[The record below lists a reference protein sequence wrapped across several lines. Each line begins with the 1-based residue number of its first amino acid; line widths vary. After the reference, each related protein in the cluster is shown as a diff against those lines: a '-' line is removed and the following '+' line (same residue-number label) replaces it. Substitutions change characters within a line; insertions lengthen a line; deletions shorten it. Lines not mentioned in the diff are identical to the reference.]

1 MFCMLSAGSNVARIV
16 CVNRNIKIANSSHI
30 KRFFHYFFCVVVVVV
45 FFFCKGVAEEICNSP
60 QTVQGYFIIHRKAS
74 QRGRIFVFWWQQA
87 WGRDGWILAE
97 FFFSVFFVPVYKN
110 ARKQRGHINWT
121 TLINRGLIIWQT
133 DFAFIRIKN
142 DSFLFAFG
150 EPRKNAICV
159 CTTINPRVSSMFSF
173 FLFSSAAFFHRRHC
187 PKVTN
192 FVSPLHA
199 LFPKRAREADSGI
212 NQNTA
217 FASYCPRALPAK

>member
-1 MFCMLSAGSNVARIV
+1 MFSLLLL
-16 CVNRNIKIANSSHI
+16 
-30 KRFFHYFFCVVVVVV
+30 
-45 FFFCKGVAEEICNSP
+45 FFFCEGVAEEICNSP
-60 QTVQGYFIIHRKAS
+60 QTAQGYFIIHQKAS

-97 FFFSVFFVPVYKN
+97 FFFSVFFVSVYKN

-121 TLINRGLIIWQT
+121 TLINRGLIICKT

-142 DSFLFAFG
+142 DSFLFVFR
-150 EPRKNAICV
+150 EPGKNAICV
-159 CTTINPRVSSMFSF
+159 WTTINPRVFSV
-173 FLFSSAAFFHRRHC
+173 FSFFHRRHC

>member
-1 MFCMLSAGSNVARIV
+1 ME
-16 CVNRNIKIANSSHI
+16 IANSSHI
-30 KRFFHYFFCVVVVVV
+30 KRFFHYFFFVLLLLL
-45 FFFCKGVAEEICNSP
+45 FFFLRKSGGGNIQFSANSSRLFHHTSESFSKRMDIC
-60 QTVQGYFIIHRKAS
+60 FLMAAS
-74 QRGRIFVFWWQQA
+74 VRSRWLDIGRVLFLRFMELDFV
-87 WGRDGWILAE
+87 
-97 FFFSVFFVPVYKN
+97 SVYKN

-121 TLINRGLIIWQT
+121 TLINRGLIICKT

-142 DSFLFAFG
+142 DSFLFVFR
-150 EPRKNAICV
+150 EPGKNAICV
-159 CTTINPRVSSMFSF
+159 CTTINPRVFSVFSF
-173 FLFSSAAFFHRRHC
+173 FWFSSAAFFHRRHC

-199 LFPKRAREADSGI
+199 LFTKRAREADSGI

>member
-1 MFCMLSAGSNVARIV
+1 MLSAGSNVARIV
-16 CVNRNIKIANSSHI
+16 CVNRNIKIANSRHI

-45 FFFCKGVAEEICNSP
+45 VVFFCKGVAKEICNSP

-97 FFFSVFFVPVYKN
+97 FFFSVFFVSVYKN
-110 ARKQRGHINWT
+110 ARKQRGHIKWT

-133 DFAFIRIKN
+133 DFAFITIKN
-142 DSFLFAFG
+142 DSFLFAFR
-150 EPRKNAICV
+150 EPGKNAICV

-192 FVSPLHA
+192 FVCPLHA
-199 LFPKRAREADSGI
+199 LFTKRAREADSGI

-217 FASYCPRALPAK
+217 FASYCPRALPAKS

>member
-16 CVNRNIKIANSSHI
+16 CVNRNMKIANSSHI
-30 KRFFHYFFCVVVVVV
+30 KRFFHYLFLCCCCCCFFCE
-45 FFFCKGVAEEICNSP
+45 GVAEEIFNSP
-60 QTVQGYFIIHRKAS
+60 QIVQGYFIIHRKAS

-97 FFFSVFFVPVYKN
+97 FFFSVFFVSVYKN

-142 DSFLFAFG
+142 DSFLFVFR
-150 EPRKNAICV
+150 EPGKNAICG
-159 CTTINPRVSSMFSF
+159 CTTINPRVFSMFSF

>member
-16 CVNRNIKIANSSHI
+16 CVNRNMKIANSSHI
-30 KRFFHYFFCVVVVVV
+30 KRFFHYLFLCCCCCCFFCE
-45 FFFCKGVAEEICNSP
+45 GVAEEIFNSP
-60 QTVQGYFIIHRKAS
+60 QIVQGYFIIHRKAS

-97 FFFSVFFVPVYKN
+97 FFFSVFFVSVYKN

-121 TLINRGLIIWQT
+121 TLSNRGLIIWQT

-142 DSFLFAFG
+142 DSFLFVFR
-150 EPRKNAICV
+150 EPGKNAICG
-159 CTTINPRVSSMFSF
+159 CTTINPRVFSMFSF

>member
-16 CVNRNIKIANSSHI
+16 CVNRNMKIATSSHI
-30 KRFFHYFFCVVVVVV
+30 KRFFHYLFLCCCCCCFFCE
-45 FFFCKGVAEEICNSP
+45 GVAEEIFNSP
-60 QTVQGYFIIHRKAS
+60 QIVQGYFIIHRKAS

-97 FFFSVFFVPVYKN
+97 FFFSVFFVSVYKN

-142 DSFLFAFG
+142 DSFLFVFR
-150 EPRKNAICV
+150 ELEKNAICV

-173 FLFSSAAFFHRRHC
+173 FWFSSAAFFHRRHC

>member
-1 MFCMLSAGSNVARIV
+1 MAASVRSRWLDIGRVLFL
-16 CVNRNIKIANSSHI
+16 
-30 KRFFHYFFCVVVVVV
+30 RFM
-45 FFFCKGVAEEICNSP
+45 ELD
-60 QTVQGYFIIHRKAS
+60 FIS
-74 QRGRIFVFWWQQA
+74 
-87 WGRDGWILAE
+87 
-97 FFFSVFFVPVYKN
+97 VYKN

-133 DFAFIRIKN
+133 DFAFITIKN
-142 DSFLFAFG
+142 DSFLFAFR
-150 EPRKNAICV
+150 EPGKNAICV

-192 FVSPLHA
+192 FVCPLHA
-199 LFPKRAREADSGI
+199 LFTKRAREADSGI

-217 FASYCPRALPAK
+217 FASYCPRALPAKS